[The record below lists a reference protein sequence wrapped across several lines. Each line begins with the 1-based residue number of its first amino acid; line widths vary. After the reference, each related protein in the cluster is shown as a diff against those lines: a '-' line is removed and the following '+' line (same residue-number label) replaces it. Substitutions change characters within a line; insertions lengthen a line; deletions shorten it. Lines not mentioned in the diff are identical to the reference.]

1 MTAGTNGSVPQLQ
14 NEIKIHKSMSHRHI
28 VNFEHYFEDKD
39 NVYLVLELCHNKVRF
54 GAEVLLGVVRPRS

>member
-1 MTAGTNGSVPQLQ
+1 
-14 NEIKIHKSMSHRHI
+14 MSHRHI

-54 GAEVLLGVVRPRS
+54 GAEDHWARFDPED

>member
-1 MTAGTNGSVPQLQ
+1 
-14 NEIKIHKSMSHRHI
+14 MSHRHI